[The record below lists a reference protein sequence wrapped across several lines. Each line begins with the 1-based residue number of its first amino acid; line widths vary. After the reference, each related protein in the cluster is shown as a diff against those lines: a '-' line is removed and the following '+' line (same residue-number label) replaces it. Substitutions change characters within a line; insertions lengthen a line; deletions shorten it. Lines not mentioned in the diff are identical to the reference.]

1 MAALELA
8 LWIALL
14 FLKNFYDKKIY
25 NEKRIWDAESLH
37 LSYYTNIQYNTLDM
51 PKATHSH

>member
-37 LSYYTNIQYNTLDM
+37 LSYYTNIQYNTLDV